1 MVNMKQFDKESLQL
15 GIKDA
20 INIRFLTEAKSDP
33 QRKLQME
40 DLMEED
46 ESRLHNSFFKL
57 HAFDGVY
64 DTPVEVLHVILLGVV
79 KYMAQDFISDL
90 TKTEKDQL
98 VDRLRSFDCKGLN
111 IDSLKPKYLIQHILS
126 IVGRDFKVILQAA
139 PFVFFDFMTP
149 EKKAIWVA
157 LCRLTPLV
165 FQTNIPDMAAFQIQI
180 RQAIDNFLCEL
191 TKSTA
196 QWVNKP
202 KIHMLRHLPDAILR
216 FGPASL
222 TSTEKFE
229 SYNGVLRQASVH
241 SNKLAPGRDI
251 ANAFEAY
258 STLKFV
264 LSGGWIYDGSSGSWR
279 TASDNVT
286 AFFRE
291 SKEVRQAM
299 GFNDAVVHPLGVSEY
314 PYPIRSQSG
323 DFTPEAIPP
332 ELQGPW
338 DNLEIIQCR
347 RLKIAKHDDVGHGS
361 FVVAQSHQAS
371 TLIGKVLSLWQ
382 VWREE
387 VSEYYIKLQC
397 YDVTTVD
404 PHYDMLRLLRRD
416 LVAFVNAKEVQ
427 GTINVQHNCQHGE
440 CGLDRTKMT
449 YSERQATGVL
459 VDQVDHSDGDHFIIN
474 AASLHNPALHWQ
486 GQDSPRSTPRSR
498 ANVRPAPYRSQRSS
512 IHTNLASSTAAD
524 IIPSGTGDHQALMAQ
539 LGVNVT
545 TPTEDSEDSSS
556 DSMSDTAREGDNPG
570 PTNQAPPPEPRHPS
584 THQFLVDLELHPETK
599 RIGGEMTRMSMAE
612 REVTIFYTLKSIMER
627 LDRMESAAPPTTV
640 AAETAIPSGPPSTR
654 THEDVVR
661 SWEYGDKIK
670 RYLTQT
676 ARRLMLRDD
685 IEAYSH
691 GTGANAETPD
701 YSLLTLVMEKLN
713 KQDVTFCQLHL
724 PPRFLQHDQ
733 SSVPSV
739 ITLARGQIKH
749 VRNKTRN
756 ILLWGIIPNPKAKPE
771 DQGIPNIHKLAR
783 MLWRHFT
790 GNKCARSD
798 AQVDE
803 ELGPALKV
811 RFAYMRLAT
820 IENYMDPNACN
831 TSQWDTI
838 DAQLLANRMEP
849 SDYTKA

>member
-1 MVNMKQFDKESLQL
+1 MGTTGYSAYDCGICQTVLVSSVVLCFLGDSPMHAEVTSTPNPGQSLNPCRICTLSCTKKKLKPTRDYVQKFLHINTLGEECENAPRSWQETRDNSYHLHSVATMVNMKQFDKESLRL

-79 KYMAQDFISDL
+79 KYMARDFISDL

-157 LCRLTPLV
+157 LCCLTPLV

-180 RQAIDNFLCEL
+180 RQAIDNFLFEL

-264 LSGGWIYDGSSGSWR
+264 LSGGWIYDGSSDSWR
-279 TASDNVT
+279 TASDDVT

-291 SKEVRQAM
+291 SREVRRAM
-299 GFNDAVVHPLGVSEY
+299 GYNDTVVHPLGVSEY
-314 PYPIRSQSG
+314 PYPIRSQLG

-347 RLKIAKHDDVGHGS
+347 RLKIAKHDDVGYGS
-361 FVVAQSHQAS
+361 FVVVQSHPAS

-382 VWREE
+382 VRREE

-404 PHYDMLRLLRRD
+404 PHYNMRRLLRRD
-416 LVAFVNAKEVQ
+416 LVTFVNAKDVQ

-440 CGLDRTKMT
+440 CGLDQTKMT

-474 AASLHNPALHWQ
+474 SASLHNPALHWQ
-486 GQDSPRSTPRSR
+486 VSKLVMP
-498 ANVRPAPYRSQRSS
+498 VIRPDEW
-512 IHTNLASSTAAD
+512 TAA
-524 IIPSGTGDHQALMAQ
+524 ILSGLDAWGYP
-539 LGVNVT
+539 V
-545 TPTEDSEDSSS
+545 ED
-556 DSMSDTAREGDNPG
+556 A
-570 PTNQAPPPEPRHPS
+570 
-584 THQFLVDLELHPETK
+584 
-599 RIGGEMTRMSMAE
+599 
-612 REVTIFYTLKSIMER
+612 
-627 LDRMESAAPPTTV
+627 
-640 AAETAIPSGPPSTR
+640 
-654 THEDVVR
+654 
-661 SWEYGDKIK
+661 
-670 RYLTQT
+670 
-676 ARRLMLRDD
+676 
-685 IEAYSH
+685 
-691 GTGANAETPD
+691 
-701 YSLLTLVMEKLN
+701 
-713 KQDVTFCQLHL
+713 
-724 PPRFLQHDQ
+724 
-733 SSVPSV
+733 
-739 ITLARGQIKH
+739 
-749 VRNKTRN
+749 
-756 ILLWGIIPNPKAKPE
+756 
-771 DQGIPNIHKLAR
+771 
-783 MLWRHFT
+783 
-790 GNKCARSD
+790 
-798 AQVDE
+798 
-803 ELGPALKV
+803 
-811 RFAYMRLAT
+811 
-820 IENYMDPNACN
+820 
-831 TSQWDTI
+831 
-838 DAQLLANRMEP
+838 
-849 SDYTKA
+849 